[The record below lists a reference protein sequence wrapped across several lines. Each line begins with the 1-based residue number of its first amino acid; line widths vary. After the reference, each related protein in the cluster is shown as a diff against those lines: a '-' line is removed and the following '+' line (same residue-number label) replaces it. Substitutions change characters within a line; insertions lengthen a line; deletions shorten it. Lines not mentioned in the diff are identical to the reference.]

1 MRYFIFKSTLISSII
16 LFVLMSCGVDKVSGN
31 LNYGYY
37 VGVISFNKNKKE
49 SFITQYDQEGNET
62 NRVKFSLEGMSYLGE
77 FIKSD
82 KNNFYVKSNDIVSN
96 KGKSYLIKVDKY
108 TNRYSKIDLNLG
120 DLYKIFVLEDE
131 IYITHS
137 LNKLSIYDNKLDKII
152 RTEKFD
158 DYITDEFYIDDENVY
173 LFSRNGNKAS
183 YLNILD
189 RHDLSIIDK
198 FDITRFGLY
207 QNDMFY
213 YDGKIYFTNYNTNNN
228 SNSGKIGIYDVFTKT
243 FDYLNTSSNNLD
255 KIFVDENKIYVTIR
269 GDNNNINK
277 DSVIVINKLTKD
289 SKKFELD
296 YSIKV
301 FDISND
307 KIYILSD
314 RYLDIYNVED
324 FSLYKKIKIDL
335 EEDSV
340 VSGIILY
347 DY

>member
-1 MRYFIFKSTLISSII
+1 MRYFIFKSTII
-16 LFVLMSCGVDKVSGN
+16 LSILVSTLMSCEVDKVSGN
-31 LNYGYY
+31 FNYGYY
-37 VGVISFNKNKKE
+37 VGIISFNKNKKE
-49 SFITQYDQEGNET
+49 SFINQYDQEGNET
-62 NRVKFSLEGMSYLGE
+62 NKVKFSLEGMSYLGE

-82 KNNFYVKSNDIVSN
+82 KNNFYVKSNEIISN
-96 KGKSYLIKVDKY
+96 RGKSYLIKVDKY

-120 DLYKIFVLEDE
+120 DLYKIFVLEDK

-137 LNKLSIYDNKLDKII
+137 LNKLSIYDNKIDKVI
-152 RTEKFD
+152 TTQEFD
-158 DYITDEFYIDDENVY
+158 AYITDEFHVDEDHVY
-173 LFSRNGNKAS
+173 LFSRDEGKSS

-189 RHDLSIIDK
+189 KNDLSVINK
-198 FDITRFGLY
+198 FNVSKFGLY

-213 YDGKIYFTNYNTNNN
+213 DDGKIYFTNYNSNNN
-228 SNSGKIGIYDVFTKT
+228 SNLGKIGIFDIYTKT

-255 KIFVDENKIYVTIR
+255 KIFIYEDNIYVTIR
-269 GDNNNINK
+269 GDNNNINR
-277 DSVIVINKLTKD
+277 DSVIVINKQTKK

-296 YSIKV
+296 YNIKV
-301 FDISND
+301 FDIFND
-307 KIYILSD
+307 KIYVLSD
-314 RYLDIYNVED
+314 RYLDIYNAED